1 MKIATLFSG
10 GKDSVWAMYKLQK
23 EKGHEIAA
31 LVTIISENP
40 ESYMYHVPNIEH
52 TSLQAEALELPM
64 IIRTTKGEK
73 EVELEDLKLA
83 LIEAME
89 TYGIEG
95 VVNGAIFSN
104 YQRRRVDDICNALG
118 LESFT
123 PLWKQKPKDI
133 LNETVEAG
141 FKIIMSAVAAGGLGP
156 EWLGVEITP
165 EVIEQLSELH
175 NTCYVCTAG
184 EGGEFETF
192 VLDGPCFKRRLVIE
206 DAETIWNKDS
216 GIFKINCLRSEGKN

>member
-1 MKIATLFSG
+1 MKTAALFSG
-10 GKDSVWAMYKLQK
+10 GKDSIWAMYKLQK
-23 EKGHEIAA
+23 EECHEIVA

-52 TSLQAEALELPM
+52 TRLQAEAMELPI
-64 IIRTTKGEK
+64 IIRTSKGEK
-73 EVELEDLKLA
+73 EVELDDLKLA
-83 LIEAME
+83 LKDAID

-104 YQRRRVDDICNALG
+104 YQRRRIDKLCDELE
-118 LESFT
+118 LESYS
-123 PLWKQKPKDI
+123 PLWKQKPKNI
-133 LNETVEAG
+133 LTETVEQG
-141 FKIIMSAVAAGGLGP
+141 FVVIMSAVAAEGLGP

-192 VLDGPCFKRRLVIE
+192 VLDGPCFKRRLVVE

-216 GIFKINCLRSEGKN
+216 GIFKINRLRLEGKN